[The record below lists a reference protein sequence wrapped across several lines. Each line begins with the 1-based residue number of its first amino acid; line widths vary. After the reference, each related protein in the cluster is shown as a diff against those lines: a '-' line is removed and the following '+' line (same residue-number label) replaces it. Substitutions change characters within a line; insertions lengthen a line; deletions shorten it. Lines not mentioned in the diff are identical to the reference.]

1 MSGPVV
7 YGKQPFAG
15 SLRAGHARPLPVHY
29 MLVCR
34 GGIHPSRVVGDADPY
49 RRGGFHIRPGTPWPR
64 QAPRRGQDPSLRFP
78 FFIIPLF
85 QL

>member
-29 MLVCR
+29 LK
-34 GGIHPSRVVGDADPY
+34 GGFVGEGFIPPGQCVAAQTPRVVGADSLFT
-49 RRGGFHIRPGTPWPR
+49 REHSDHR
-64 QAPRRGQDPSLRFP
+64 QAPREG
-78 FFIIPLF
+78 
-85 QL
+85 